1 MRALLRTMLD
11 DLKKAVT
18 KLEDDMRR
26 RSEDVPDIGAD
37 LRRRHAEAKV
47 AGRTA
52 AAYEVWREE
61 FITQAAVAWTLG
73 CVFVRFL
80 EDNDFI
86 PEAYLSGPGERL
98 AQARDARTLY
108 FRQFPTHSDREYLEF
123 VFGRIAELPG
133 ARGIFDREH
142 NPLWMLG
149 PTGDGAR
156 LLLDLFQKIDAK
168 TGALVLDFTGK
179 KTDTRFLGDLYQ
191 DLSESARK
199 RYALL
204 QTPKFIEDFILD
216 RTLTPAV
223 AEFGYAKVKLIDPT
237 CGSGH
242 FLLGAFERLLN
253 LHLKHSPNLDIRVLA
268 QKALEQ
274 VHGVDVNPFA
284 VAIARFRLLV
294 AALVACDIGKI
305 ADAPDFEI
313 RVFTGDSLLHGARAG
328 ETRGVQQNFLES
340 DRLEHYYATEDAP
353 RLAEILGGHYHAVVG
368 NPPYITPKDPAL
380 NQAYR
385 QKYGSCHMKYSL
397 GVPFM
402 ERFFDL
408 SLGSLGSLEGLEGRE
423 RPEVGYVGMITANS
437 FMKRE
442 FGKKL
447 IETYIPTW
455 DLTHVIDTSGAY
467 IPGHGTPTVILFGR
481 NRRPVV
487 STIRAVMGIKGE
499 PSTPEDPARG
509 FVWSAIVDQ
518 VDVAGSQSDFVSVSD
533 APRANFEKHP
543 WSIGGGGASELKE
556 VLDETASKVLGDVV
570 EVIGVLG
577 MTNADDILIAPKAAF
592 QRKKVEP
599 STFSRLVLGDLIR
612 DHIISDGEWVVF
624 PYFEENLISLTDFPM
639 LERWLWIGRNVLGS
653 RVTFGKTTYFKEGRP
668 WWEWHQVAIS
678 RLRTPLTI
686 TYAEIATHNHFVLDR
701 GGKIFN
707 RTSPVI
713 KLPANAA
720 EADHLALLGLLNSS
734 TACFW
739 IKQVCFNKGS
749 TVDQHGARQ
758 RTMPFEDFYAHDGT
772 KLKQF
777 PISAEKPLTLATE
790 IDRLALELQS
800 NLPANLVERLW
811 KEGTLDAARWAAGRE
826 AVRGILERMIA
837 LQEELDWE
845 CYRLYGLL
853 DGGDFR
859 LKIEDFRLGIS
870 LGQRAFEIVMARAME
885 KGELQTTWFERHG
898 STPVTEIPAE
908 WPDEYKKVVAR
919 RIELMQTDPNIRLI
933 EKPEYK
939 RRWNVEPWDVQ
950 AERALRG
957 WLLDRL
963 EDLPVWAEATLR
975 STTQLADAVRG
986 DADFMRVAEMY
997 RKRPDFDVAKLVREL
1012 VEAETVPAVSVM
1024 RYKPSG
1030 LIKRKVWEDVWDLQR
1045 REDRGEAVG
1054 EIPVPPKY
1062 GSADFLSS
1070 DYWRLRGKLDVPKE
1084 RFIGFPGMQR
1094 DGDPSGLLVGWAGW
1108 DHLKQARAVAGWFE
1122 QLRTGEGWTR
1132 SRLTPLLVALV
1143 ELLPWLDQW
1152 HNDIDPEFSMRMG
1165 DFFREFVAEEA
1176 RAAGLTLADLK
1187 TWVPPAME
1195 NKKRMKA
1202 EG

>member
-1 MRALLRTMLD
+1 MLD

-26 RSEDVPDIGAD
+26 RSEDVPEIGAD
-37 LRRRHAEAKV
+37 LRRRHAEAKL

-86 PEAYLSGPGERL
+86 PEAFLSGPGARL
-98 AQARDARTLY
+98 AQARDAQTLY

-168 TGALVLDFTGK
+168 TGALVLDFTGG

-216 RTLTPAV
+216 RTLTPAIE
-223 AEFGYAKVKLIDPT
+223 EFGYAKVKLIDPT

-253 LHLKHSPNLDIRVLA
+253 LHLKHSPGLDIRVLA

-305 ADAPDFEI
+305 ANAPDFEI

-340 DRLEHYYATEDAP
+340 DRLEHYYATEDAA

-408 SLGSLGSLEGLEGRE
+408 GLGSLEGLESRE
-423 RPEVGYVGMITANS
+423 RSEVGYVGMITANS

-481 NRRPVV
+481 NRRPVA

-499 PSTPEDPARG
+499 PSTPDDPARG

-518 VDVAGSQSDFVSVSD
+518 VDVAGSQSEFVSVSD
-533 APRANFEKHP
+533 TARANFEKHP
-543 WSIGGGGASELKE
+543 WSIGGGGAAELKE
-556 VLDETASKVLGDVV
+556 VLDETASKVLGNIATSIGITSFTLEDDAFFVSSPYARRQGILSSQIRVMVEGDV
-570 EVIGVLG
+570 
-577 MTNADDILIAPKAAF
+577 
-592 QRKKVEP
+592 
-599 STFSRLVLGDLIR
+599 IR
-612 DHIISDGEWVVF
+612 DWIIGECDSTIF
-624 PYFEENLISLTDFPM
+624 PYDNDFNPIEETPAEPHF
-639 LERWLWIGRNVLGS
+639 RHLWRNRALLSNNKMFG
-653 RVTFGKTTYFKEGRP
+653 GKTKVQCGLKWYEYGRLTS
-668 WWEWHQVAIS
+668 EK
-678 RLRTPLTI
+678 LKTPLTI
-686 TYAEIATHNHFVLDR
+686 TYGEIATHNHFVLDR
-701 GGKIFN
+701 GGKVFKQ
-707 RTSPVI
+707 TAPVI
-713 KLPANAA
+713 KLPANAT

-739 IKQVCFNKGS
+739 MQQVLHNKGGPG
-749 TVDQHGARQ
+749 GACSKD
-758 RTMPFEDFYAHDGT
+758 EKWHDFYAHDGT

-777 PISAEKPLTLATE
+777 PISQEKPLALATE
-790 IDRLALELQS
+790 IDRLAQELQS

-811 KEGTLDAARWAAGRE
+811 NDGTLDAARWAAGRE
-826 AVRGILERMIA
+826 AARGILDRMIA
-837 LQEELDWE
+837 LQEELDWD

-853 DGGDFR
+853 DGTDFR
-859 LKIEDFRLGIS
+859 FSNEDFRLGIS
-870 LGQRAFEIVMARAME
+870 LGQRAFEIVMARAMAR
-885 KGELQTTWFERHG
+885 GELQTTWFERHG

-919 RIELMQTDPNIRLI
+919 RIELIESDPNIRLI

-939 RRWNVEPWDVQ
+939 RRWNVEPWDAQ

-963 EDLPVWAEATLR
+963 EALAVWAEGELK
-975 STTQLADAVRG
+975 STSQLADAVRG
-986 DADFMRVAEMY
+986 DADVMRVAEMY
-997 RKRPDFDVAKLVREL
+997 RGRPDFDVAKLVREL
-1012 VEAETVPAVSVM
+1012 VEAETVPALSVQ

-1054 EIPVPPKY
+1054 DIPVPPKY
-1062 GSADFLSS
+1062 GSADFQSS
-1070 DYWRLRGKLDVPKE
+1070 DYWRVRGKLDVPKE

-1094 DGDPSGLLVGWAGW
+1094 DVDAAGLLVGWAGW
-1108 DHLKQARAVAGWFE
+1108 DHLQQARAISAHFE
-1122 QLRTGEGWTR
+1122 FLRTQEGWTR
-1132 SRLTPLLVALV
+1132 ERLTPLLVALA

-1152 HNDIDPEFSMRMG
+1152 HNDIDPVFNMKMG
-1165 DFFREFVAEEA
+1165 DFFREFVEEEA
-1176 RAAGLTLADLK
+1176 RAGGLTLADLK
-1187 TWVPPAME
+1187 AWTPPAPE
-1195 NKKRMKA
+1195 KKKKR
-1202 EG
+1202 